1 MLQYTDEERERFADF
16 ASLLLICRCLLRQV
30 MEQTQMQP
38 SDGSAADDDIR
49 ALRNRRTDMH
59 PRVPLLIPITTE
71 TYLYAASEHIGA
83 LAALFAREEVLIGP
97 LVLGRCAIEHCAHT
111 LWILGAGGDE
121 PVDGRVARAL
131 IDELSGAREARKQ
144 TEGLVGEDSDDY
156 RHRQTTLEDFE
167 AAAISMFGEP
177 IRVKQRYRLG
187 GQEFP
192 GHRDLIVE
200 ASRVATIGL
209 PDRVIRG
216 TYALMSNSVH
226 PTPHSIRELFHI
238 EQHGNEATAT
248 LARPA
253 DFHENLTKMVVF
265 YFYNALTYVMSYKGL
280 DPAGHEALERAVRAF
295 SDEQVRHEGVDRV
308 SGAAPWRSACG
319 RSGRGAG
326 AGARG
331 PPGCGRV
338 PTSVLHGRTGR
349 RAAHAALG
357 GRRSRRPAAPR
368 PSRPLRW

>member
-1 MLQYTDEERERFADF
+1 MPILQYTDEERERFADF
-16 ASLLLICRCLLRQV
+16 ASLLLICRGALRQV
-30 MEQTQMQP
+30 MEQTHMQP
-38 SDGSAADDDIR
+38 SDGSAAHDDIR
-49 ALRNRRTDMH
+49 ALRIRRPEMH

-144 TEGLVGEDSDDY
+144 TEGLAGEDSDDY

-187 GQEFP
+187 GQEYP

-200 ASRVATIGL
+200 ASRVAKVGV

-238 EQHGNEATAT
+238 EQHASEATAT

-253 DFHENLTKMVVF
+253 DFHENLTKMIVF

-280 DPAGHEALERAVRAF
+280 DPAGHEALGNAIDALMSDLFVGERA
-295 SDEQVRHEGVDRV
+295 H
-308 SGAAPWRSACG
+308 
-319 RSGRGAG
+319 
-326 AGARG
+326 G
-331 PPGCGRV
+331 PFDQ
-338 PTSVLHGRTGR
+338 
-349 RAAHAALG
+349 
-357 GRRSRRPAAPR
+357 
-368 PSRPLRW
+368 